1 METRTT
7 VNDLI
12 FELEKIKNKNVTIVS
27 IGTMA
32 GSDKDCNYV
41 IHLSDGSEV
50 KV

>member
-12 FELEKIKNKNVTIVS
+12 FELEKIKNKNVAIAS